1 MTETPQELIA
11 RLRSGIHRAIQITLG
26 GVTHDQ
32 RCLEAADAIEASLAR
47 EAVQQAVIERLRKAG
62 NWLSVCAQTSGGT
75 PGRDSALVDAISDW
89 TAALPRGLMLETAQ
103 ASVPNPSQKDD

>member
-1 MTETPQELIA
+1 MTETPEELIA

-47 EAVQQAVIERLRKAG
+47 
-62 NWLSVCAQTSGGT
+62 
-75 PGRDSALVDAISDW
+75 D
-89 TAALPRGLMLETAQ
+89 AALRDALATARADALRLLEGLHETQ
-103 ASVPNPSQKDD
+103 SRWYEMGLIQIEGDKP